1 MYEIKPS
8 WHQYYMETELERRQQ
23 IWLSLAQRYPGEP
36 VIGHM
41 KRFFN
46 LRHEKTGEN
55 GKLIDG
61 FLWEVMNLPIV
72 YDGRL
77 LFVKGRQKQVRESL
91 RKMGYYDDV
100 EDEAVKTALYWE
112 IRNTVRRYIEC
123 CQNPNYRKKMFGVVA
138 LDDDERKTQI
148 LKDCWK
154 MSAGVAARAEMEEE
168 MELFIKAVKDEYFT
182 SDERAPR
189 WFEEMSKEK
198 A

>member
-8 WHQYYMETELERRQQ
+8 WHQYYMETEPERRQQ

-61 FLWEVMNLPIV
+61 FLWEIMNLPIL

-77 LFVKGRQKQVRESL
+77 LFV
-91 RKMGYYDDV
+91 
-100 EDEAVKTALYWE
+100 
-112 IRNTVRRYIEC
+112 
-123 CQNPNYRKKMFGVVA
+123 
-138 LDDDERKTQI
+138 
-148 LKDCWK
+148 
-154 MSAGVAARAEMEEE
+154 
-168 MELFIKAVKDEYFT
+168 
-182 SDERAPR
+182 
-189 WFEEMSKEK
+189 
-198 A
+198 